1 MSTDPQIHRAREVLL
16 NAQSVSVLTGAGISA
31 ESGIPTFRDVGGIWE
46 NFDPEQVATPEA
58 FARDPAFVWKWY
70 ADRMHRF
77 KSAIPNRGHQSLAE
91 LEHRIPEFRLVTQ
104 NIDNLHKLAGS
115 RRVTELHGN
124 IWRTRCLGC
133 GRKEMLSE
141 APYVLPPKCSDCGQM
156 LRPDVV
162 WFGEPLETENIQH
175 AEAACHAEVFI
186 VAGTSGEV
194 WPAAGF
200 VHLARDHGA
209 CVIEI
214 NTQRTVLSEVTN
226 MSLLGPCG
234 EVLPQLFLPG

>member
-31 ESGIPTFRDVGGIWE
+31 ESGIPTFRDAGGIWE

-58 FARDPAFVWKWY
+58 FARDPGFVWKWY
-70 ADRMHRF
+70 ADRMQQFR
-77 KSAIPNRGHQSLAE
+77 SSSPNRGHQSLAA
-91 LEHRIPEFRLVTQ
+91 LEDRISEFRLVTQ
-104 NIDNLHKLAGS
+104 NIDNLHQLAGS
-115 RRVTELHGN
+115 RRITELHGN

-133 GRKEMLSE
+133 GRKATLSE
-141 APYVLPPKCSDCGQM
+141 VPSDLPPKCSECGNM

-162 WFGEPLETENIQH
+162 WFGEALETENIQQ

-200 VHLARDHGA
+200 VHQARSHGA
-209 CVIEI
+209 FVIEV
-214 NTQRTVLSEVTN
+214 NTQRTVLSDVTN
-226 MSLLGPCG
+226 MSLMGPCG
-234 EVLPQLFLPG
+234 EVLPQIIR